1 MAVTPDHLADR
12 LAISDLNFAYV
23 DAVNRRQPEL
33 LRQVFASDGEWHVP
47 AGVAVGV
54 EEVVLFFREQ
64 LKIYPFVVQMA
75 TSATARIDGD
85 RATGRVYVHEE
96 GRDPEGRDGTVLG
109 VYDDE
114 MVRTPEGWRF
124 QRRKFRLLYLGRR
137 PGRGKFYE
145 PAP

>member
-1 MAVTPDHLADR
+1 MTPDEVADR

-33 LRQVFASDGEWHVP
+33 LREVFASDGEWHVP

-64 LKIYPFVVQMA
+64 LKIYSFVVQMA
-75 TSATARIDGD
+75 TSATARIEGD
-85 RATGRVYVHEE
+85 RATGRVYVREE

-109 VYDDE
+109 LYDDE

-124 QRRKFRLLYLGRR
+124 Q
-137 PGRGKFYE
+137 
-145 PAP
+145 